1 MVVGSNLGE
10 PELNL
15 KFLVY
20 FLLWR
25 EYEKSR
31 ETQVEGQLGGG

>member
-1 MVVGSNLGE
+1 
-10 PELNL
+10 
-15 KFLVY
+15 LVY